1 MIQYNRD
8 RVTRLMELLL
18 DAMVFDWIERGT
30 LSVQEVRDECI
41 KTLSE
46 SMSLGQD
53 RITEIIEERRHET
66 R

>member
-8 RVTRLMELLL
+8 RVTRLIELLL
-18 DAMVFDWIERGT
+18 DAMVFDWIERGDID
-30 LSVQEVRDECI
+30 VQEVRDECI

-46 SMSLGQD
+46 SLSLSQE
-53 RITEIIEERRHET
+53 RIREIIEERRRET